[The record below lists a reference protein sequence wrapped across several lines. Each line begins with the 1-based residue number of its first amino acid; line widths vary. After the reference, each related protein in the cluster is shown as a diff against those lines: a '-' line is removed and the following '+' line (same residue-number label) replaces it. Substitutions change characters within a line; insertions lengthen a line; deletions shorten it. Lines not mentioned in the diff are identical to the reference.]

1 MALNKRKYLLA
12 YQPSAFY
19 AMLAGLF
26 PRVSVPCIVH
36 PANEVTP
43 YTDWALPGEIV
54 ASHELNRVHGVGRS
68 RAEGIDIEQGNLI
81 PCLNQLLV
89 EPVPLNTVK
98 LPIRWNIFIS
108 VADGDSQCAYWKYYP
123 KHSAVKIFFCLDIG
137 IWHPS
142 LEYACCIFLSFANCS
157 LGTFQ
162 FYSFN
167 Q

>member
-1 MALNKRKYLLA
+1 MYLLFHAALNIRKYLLA

-43 YTDWALPGEIV
+43 YTDWALPGDQIV
-54 ASHELNRVHGVGRS
+54 ASHELNWVHGVGYRGGGGGGGG
-68 RAEGIDIEQGNLI
+68 GIDIEQGNRI

-98 LPIRWNIFIS
+98 LPIR
-108 VADGDSQCAYWKYYP
+108 
-123 KHSAVKIFFCLDIG
+123 
-137 IWHPS
+137 
-142 LEYACCIFLSFANCS
+142 
-157 LGTFQ
+157 
-162 FYSFN
+162 
-167 Q
+167 